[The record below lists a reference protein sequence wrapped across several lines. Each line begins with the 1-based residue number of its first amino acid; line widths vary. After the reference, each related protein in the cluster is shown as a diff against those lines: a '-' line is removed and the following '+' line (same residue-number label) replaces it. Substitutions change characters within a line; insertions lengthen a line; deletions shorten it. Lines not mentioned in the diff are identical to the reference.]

1 MYLARSDSSFDGAVG
16 DFNGDGIDDIF
27 VANRDQQNEVL
38 LADGQGDFTST
49 LLARSDSSY
58 GGVVGDF
65 NGDGIDDIFVA
76 NRGQHNEYLW
86 YDPCSDDGFFYD
98 APTRGCYACPRYT
111 TDTRHSVSRCE
122 ACPAG
127 TIGPGQALKH
137 DQRVFCIPCE
147 AGKTRALEQTE
158 CTLCPVGRFAGSG
171 APSCEPCQAPLV
183 TNAEGDGATGC
194 ITCSPGKA
202 PNEDMSGC
210 VDCTGTTYSQFGFE
224 CQECDD
230 VVGPNAASCN
240 TCLNTC
246 QAGEGQNTDNTAC
259 QPCTGTQYSIT
270 GQCQDCAAP
279 NVVSPALR

>member
-137 DQRVFCIPCE
+137 DQRFFCIPCE
-147 AGKTRALEQTE
+147 AGKTRALETNRVCIVPSRKVRGQWRAVVRAMPSSACHKCRGRRRDRMHRLLIGESAERGHEWLRRLHAWARRTRSLVMNARNAMTLSGQT
-158 CTLCPVGRFAGSG
+158 LR
-171 APSCEPCQAPLV
+171 
-183 TNAEGDGATGC
+183 
-194 ITCSPGKA
+194 
-202 PNEDMSGC
+202 
-210 VDCTGTTYSQFGFE
+210 
-224 CQECDD
+224 
-230 VVGPNAASCN
+230 AASLAKRARGRTPPAPC
-240 TCLNTC
+240 
-246 QAGEGQNTDNTAC
+246 ASRARARSTA
-259 QPCTGTQYSIT
+259 SL
-270 GQCQDCAAP
+270 ASAR
-279 NVVSPALR
+279 SARSRMS